1 MTTKNTEE
9 LEKILQNVHTE
20 KALDYLS
27 ENADAM
33 IRSDRP
39 FADYIRELIKSKGLQ
54 QQDVFLKADIPELYG
69 YKLIGEQKHTRQRDI
84 ILRLCYAAD
93 LSLSETQR
101 ALKLYGMPQLYAK
114 IPRDACLMI
123 AFNNHPGD
131 IHDVNA
137 FLQENKI
144 EPLRSCGSPE

>member
-9 LEKILQNVHTE
+9 LEKILRDIHTE
-20 KALDYLS
+20 KASDYLA

-33 IRSDRP
+33 IQSDRP
-39 FADYIRELIKSKGLQ
+39 FADYMRELIRAQQLQ
-54 QQDVFLKADIPELYG
+54 QQDVFLMADIPELYG
-69 YKLIGEQKHTRQRDI
+69 YKLIAEQKRTRQRDI
-84 ILRLCYAAD
+84 ILRLCYAAN

-131 IHDVNA
+131 IHDVDA
-137 FLQENKI
+137 FLRENGI
-144 EPLRSCGSPE
+144 EPLRSCGSQE

>member
-9 LEKILQNVHTE
+9 LEKILLNVHTE
-20 KALDYLS
+20 KTSDYLS

-33 IRSDRP
+33 IQSDRP
-39 FADYIRELIKSKGLQ
+39 FADYMRELIKSKELQ

-69 YKLIGEQKHTRQRDI
+69 YKLIAEQKHTRQRDV
-84 ILRLCYAAD
+84 ILRLCYAAE

-123 AFNNHPGD
+123 AFNNRPGD
-131 IHDVNA
+131 IHEVNA
-137 FLQENKI
+137 FLQDNNI
-144 EPLRSCGSPE
+144 EPLRSCGSSE